1 MLLVVSNLCPKRAK
15 ERIQLRAASHSVPVI
30 LPGIIWSGKYGN
42 LHCAREIGFITGVE
56 QTDVILVA
64 KDRLHTTYCNQ
75 GEKKKDAAAERF
87 LQDGRG
93 TAYPLDEEM
102 GLQNTVL
109 AWPQDTKAGQAIIHV
124 AYVASSHAVL
134 G

>member
-1 MLLVVSNLCPKRAK
+1 MSSWLLKIDCIQPIVIKAK
-15 ERIQLRAASHSVPVI
+15 
-30 LPGIIWSGKYGN
+30 
-42 LHCAREIGFITGVE
+42 
-56 QTDVILVA
+56 
-64 KDRLHTTYCNQ
+64 
-75 GEKKKDAAAERF
+75 KKKDAAAERF